1 MKSPMT
7 CTFLLAGALAAGVLT
22 AGCAATATA
31 AADRSAAAGP
41 ARTAAEGR
49 LAGRFV
55 MEGGPMR
62 PDGKQPGT
70 RPISGTVTFTA
81 AGRPPVSVTAGL
93 SGTFSAL
100 LPPGRYHV
108 WGRSPAIMTV
118 DGSGHSH
125 EDRCSQPASATV
137 TAGHTVTITL
147 ACIVP

>member
-7 CTFLLAGALAAGVLT
+7 CAVLLAGALT
-22 AGCAATATA
+22 AGGLTTGCAVTATA
-31 AADRSAAAGP
+31 VPGRATAAGT
-41 ARTAAEGR
+41 ARTEAEGR

-55 MEGGPMR
+55 MAGGPIQ
-62 PDGKQPGT
+62 PDGRQPGT

-81 AGRPPVSVTAGL
+81 AGRPPVSVRAGS
-93 SGTFSAL
+93 SGTFSAP

-108 WGRSPAIMTV
+108 SGRSPAIMTV
-118 DGSGHSH
+118 DGSGHGH